1 MDQSPASSPSRQ
13 RRRCVDQQGEE
24 VYACYIL
31 FTLLPLMM
39 ALLQQVI
46 ERANNVKY
54 GLSACVWSENSGI
67 THRVSQALDVS
78 LVAHHFSS
86 SHRVKCNYSKCLLT
100 VDWEI
105 FTLKI
110 IRVINF
116 RGVKFSRYAPSFWS
130 TTRYQESQVLLTI
143 VVNLTLPQG
152 VWTSARACLFIDHCC
167 KSFF

>member
-1 MDQSPASSPSRQ
+1 M
-13 RRRCVDQQGEE
+13 DQQGEE
-24 VYACYIL
+24 AYACYIL

-39 ALLQQVI
+39 ALFQQVI

-86 SHRVKCNYSKCLLT
+86 SHRVEGNYSKYLLT
-100 VDWEI
+100 VDWEM

-116 RGVKFSRYAPSFWS
+116 CGVKFSRYAPSF
-130 TTRYQESQVLLTI
+130 
-143 VVNLTLPQG
+143 
-152 VWTSARACLFIDHCC
+152 
-167 KSFF
+167 